1 MAERRRWS
9 PAAIAEWG
17 AVAGLAKVLSW
28 LPEPWAYALG
38 EGAGRLTCR
47 LDRRH
52 RAVVTQ
58 NLAAAFP
65 GRYTPAELDRLVAE
79 VFANLGRTAVDVAR
93 SDRLASRPDDAE
105 VAVEGLERLLAARA
119 RGNGVLLVTA
129 HFGPWELL
137 PLMAVRRYEPI
148 HVVARP
154 LDNSRLDDLLTAWR
168 ERGGNRVIRKRRAV
182 QAILHVLRRG
192 KTVGILIDQHVSE
205 REGVV
210 VPFFGRPASTASA
223 PALIALRSGAAV
235 LPVGITRRPGRRRY
249 RIRVGA
255 EIPVRRSGDVKADL
269 AENTARFTAAI
280 EAMIREQPEQWFW
293 VHRRWKTR
301 QPVDARLRPE
311 GVAPAATAI
320 EPGRSR
326 AG

>member
-1 MAERRRWS
+1 MAERSRWS
-9 PAAIAEWG
+9 AAAVAEWG
-17 AVAGLAKVLSW
+17 FVVGLAKVLSW
-28 LPEPWAYALG
+28 LPQSWAYAMG
-38 EGAGRLTCR
+38 EGAGRLACR

-52 RAVVTQ
+52 RAVTTE

-65 GRYTPAELDRLVAE
+65 GRYAPAELDRLAE
-79 VFANLGRTAVDVAR
+79 TVFENLGRTAVDIAR
-93 SDRLASRPDDAE
+93 ADRLASRADAA
-105 VAVEGLERLLAARA
+105 AVEVDGLEHLRAARA
-119 RGNGVLLVTA
+119 RGKGVLLVTA

-137 PLMAVRRYEPI
+137 PLVAVRRYEPI

-154 LDNSRLDDLLTAWR
+154 LDNPRLDDLLTAWR
-168 ERGGNRVIRKRRAV
+168 ERGGNHVIRKREAV

-192 KTVGILIDQHVSE
+192 ETVGILIDQHVNE

-235 LPVGITRRPGRRRY
+235 LPVGITRETGRARY

-255 EIPVRRSGDVKADL
+255 EVPVQRSGDLKADL

-280 EAMIREQPEQWFW
+280 ETMIRERPEQWFW

-301 QPVDARLRPE
+301 QPVDARLRP
-311 GVAPAATAI
+311 PAAAPEPAAN
-320 EPGRSR
+320 EPGRGR

>member
-1 MAERRRWS
+1 M
-9 PAAIAEWG
+9 AEWG
-17 AVAGLAKVLSW
+17 LVFGLAKLLNW
-28 LPEPWAYALG
+28 LPESWAYAVG
-38 EGAGRLTCR
+38 EGVGRLACR

-52 RAVVTQ
+52 RAVTTE

-65 GRYTPAELDRLVAE
+65 GRYAPADLDRLAE
-79 VFANLGRTAVDVAR
+79 SVFENLGRTAVDVAR
-93 SDRLASRPDDAE
+93 SDRLASRADDAA
-105 VAVEGLERLLAARA
+105 VAVDGIEHLLAARA
-119 RGNGVLLVTA
+119 RGKGVLIVTA

-137 PLMAVRRYEPI
+137 PLVAVRRYEPI

-154 LDNSRLDDLLTAWR
+154 LDNPRLDDLLTAWR
-168 ERGGNRVIRKRRAV
+168 ERGGNRVIRKREAV

-192 KTVGILIDQHVSE
+192 ETVGILIDQHVSE

-235 LPVGITRRPGRRRY
+235 LPVGITREAGRGRY

-255 EIPVRRSGDVKADL
+255 EVPVRRSGDTKADL
-269 AENTARFTAAI
+269 VENTARFTAAI
-280 EAMIREQPEQWFW
+280 EAMIREQPDQWFW

-301 QPVDARLRPE
+301 HPMDARLRPPDA
-311 GVAPAATAI
+311 APETTVI
-320 EPGRSR
+320 ESGR
-326 AG
+326 GPVG

>member
-1 MAERRRWS
+1 M
-9 PAAIAEWG
+9 AEWG
-17 AVAGLAKVLSW
+17 FVVGLAKVLSW
-28 LPEPWAYALG
+28 LPQSWAYAMG
-38 EGAGRLTCR
+38 EGAGRLACR

-52 RAVVTQ
+52 RAVTTE

-65 GRYTPAELDRLVAE
+65 GRYAPAELDRLAE
-79 VFANLGRTAVDVAR
+79 TVFENLGRTAVDIAR
-93 SDRLASRPDDAE
+93 ADRLASRADAA
-105 VAVEGLERLLAARA
+105 AVEVDGLEHLRAARA
-119 RGNGVLLVTA
+119 RGKGVLLVTA

-137 PLMAVRRYEPI
+137 PLVAVRRYEPI

-154 LDNSRLDDLLTAWR
+154 LDNPRLDDLLTAWR
-168 ERGGNRVIRKRRAV
+168 ERGGNHVIRKREAV

-192 KTVGILIDQHVSE
+192 ETVGILIDQHVNE

-235 LPVGITRRPGRRRY
+235 LPVGITRETGRARY

-255 EIPVRRSGDVKADL
+255 EVPVQRSGDLKADL

-280 EAMIREQPEQWFW
+280 ETMIRERPEQWFW

-301 QPVDARLRPE
+301 QPVDPRLRP
-311 GVAPAATAI
+311 PAAPEPAASKPG
-320 EPGRSR
+320 PGR